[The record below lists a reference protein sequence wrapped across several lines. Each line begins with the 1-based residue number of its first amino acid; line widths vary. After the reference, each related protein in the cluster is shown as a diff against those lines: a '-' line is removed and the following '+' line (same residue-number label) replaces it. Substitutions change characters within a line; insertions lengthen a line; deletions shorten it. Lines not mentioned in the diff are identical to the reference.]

1 MDADRTAA
9 ASGAGDP
16 ASTVPDAEQDG
27 DARYH
32 REVDDPPVW
41 DDDDYAVTG
50 PVEAH
55 GRGVDFGL
63 LMLRLAALLL
73 VPHGLHK
80 AFDMPAFTQVVAGN
94 FVGAQAP
101 EFVAWLVMLAQ
112 VALPVLIA
120 VGLFTRPAAFLV
132 AATMAATWVLTI
144 VLRVD
149 YALLGEH
156 GELTGEN
163 ALLFVALTL
172 PLAFT
177 GAGRWSVDSLRT
189 AGRP

>member
-1 MDADRTAA
+1 MSPDRSATPARE
-9 ASGAGDP
+9 GDP
-16 ASTVPDAEQDG
+16 ADERYQRD
-27 DARYH
+27 DRYH
-32 REVDDPPVW
+32 REVDDPSDW

-55 GRGVDFGL
+55 GHALDFGL
-63 LMLRLAALLL
+63 LLLRCASLAL

-80 AFDMPAFTQVVAGN
+80 AFDMTTFTQAVASS

-101 EFVAWLVMLAQ
+101 DVIAWVVMLGQ

-132 AATMAATWVLTI
+132 AAMMSAIWALMIAV
-144 VLRVD
+144 RVD
-149 YALLGEH
+149 YTVLGPQ

-163 ALLFVALTL
+163 ALLFVALSL